1 MKKIENLEIIHLT
14 TVEGKLEALL
24 SYQDLDSVGDLN
36 NGYNVVRVPVTIR
49 ELQHSIRGNVLVDQS
64 VKKDAIFVME
74 ELKS

>member
-36 NGYNVVRVPVTIR
+36 NGYNVVRVPVNIR